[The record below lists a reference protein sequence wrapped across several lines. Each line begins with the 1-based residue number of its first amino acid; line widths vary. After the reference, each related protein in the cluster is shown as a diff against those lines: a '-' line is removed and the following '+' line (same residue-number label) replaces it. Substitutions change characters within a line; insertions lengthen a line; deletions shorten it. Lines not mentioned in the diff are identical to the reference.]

1 MSCYKASAISRKD
14 IQCFICY
21 LKKKVHLKDELY
33 FPIIQF
39 LENILP
45 ILIPNFQLEIVPQTE
60 MGNKHGET
68 YPSRHLI
75 RIREDVYL
83 GAVAGHGRDRLT
95 IAHEI
100 GHLFM
105 HNDTSIAL
113 CKLAPNEKLRPF
125 EDPEWQANAF
135 GGELLASTYLI
146 KGMTAVEVSEKCGV
160 SMDAAKIQL
169 KVAKN
174 HTKDNKGGG
183 AGMLVINEK
192 HI

>member
-14 IQCFICY
+14 IQAFVHE
-21 LKKKVHLKDELY
+21 LKKMVHLENEIY
-33 FPIIQF
+33 FPVVHF

-45 ILIPNFQLEIVPQTE
+45 ILIPEFQLEITPQRE

-68 YPSRHLI
+68 YPSRNLI

-83 GAVAGHGRDRLT
+83 GAVAGYGRDRLT

-105 HNDTSIAL
+105 HEDDSIAL
-113 CKLAPNEKLRPF
+113 CKLAPNEKLRPY

-135 GGELLASTYLI
+135 GGELLASGYLI
-146 KGMTAVEVSEKCGV
+146 KGMSVADVSEKCGV
-160 SMDAAKIQL
+160 SLEAARVQL
-169 KVAKN
+169 RA
-174 HTKDNKGGG
+174 TR
-183 AGMLVINEK
+183 
-192 HI
+192 

>member
-1 MSCYKASAISRKD
+1 MSCYKASAISRKN
-14 IQCFICY
+14 IQNFIRY
-21 LKKKVHLKDELY
+21 LKKMVHLENEMY
-33 FPIIQF
+33 FPVVQF

-45 ILIPNFQLEIVPQTE
+45 ILISDFQLEIVPQRE

-68 YPSRHLI
+68 YPSRNLI

-83 GAVAGHGRDRLT
+83 GAVAGCGRDRLT

-100 GHLFM
+100 GHLFL
-105 HNDTSIAL
+105 HEDDSIAL

-146 KGMTAVEVSEKCGV
+146 KGMTAVDVSEKCGV
-160 SMDAAKIQL
+160 SMDAARVQL
-169 KVAKN
+169 RAVR
-174 HTKDNKGGG
+174 
-183 AGMLVINEK
+183 
-192 HI
+192 

>member
-1 MSCYKASAISRKD
+1 MSCYKASAISRKN
-14 IQCFICY
+14 IQSFIRY
-21 LKKKVHLKDELY
+21 LKKMVHLENEMY
-33 FPIIQF
+33 FPVVQF

-45 ILIPNFQLEIVPQTE
+45 ILISDFQLEIVPQRE

-68 YPSRHLI
+68 YPSRNLI

-83 GAVAGHGRDRLT
+83 GAVAGCGRDRLT

-100 GHLFM
+100 GHLFL
-105 HNDTSIAL
+105 HEDDSIAL

-146 KGMTAVEVSEKCGV
+146 KGMTAVDVSEKCGV
-160 SMDAAKIQL
+160 SMDAARVQL
-169 KVAKN
+169 RAVR
-174 HTKDNKGGG
+174 
-183 AGMLVINEK
+183 
-192 HI
+192 